1 MFLLYVGEGENPE
14 VDAQRRVK
22 EERKRLRLEKEA
34 EELNRDIERKVERE
48 KVALWRK
55 IAKIVKKNDEV
66 CDE

>member
-1 MFLLYVGEGENPE
+1 MFLLYAGEGENPE

-48 KVALWRK
+48 KVSLWRK
-55 IAKIVKKNDEV
+55 IKKIVKKNDEV

>member
-1 MFLLYVGEGENPE
+1 MFLLYVGVGENPE
-14 VDAQRRVK
+14 IDAQRRVK
-22 EERKRLRLEKEA
+22 EERKHLRLEKEA

-55 IAKIVKKNDEV
+55 IEKIVKKNDEV

>member
-55 IAKIVKKNDEV
+55 IEKIVKKIDEV
-66 CDE
+66 SDE

>member
-1 MFLLYVGEGENPE
+1 MFLLYVGESENPE
-14 VDAQRRVK
+14 IDAHRRVK

-55 IAKIVKKNDEV
+55 IEKIVKKNDEV

>member
-34 EELNRDIERKVERE
+34 EELNRDIER
-48 KVALWRK
+48 
-55 IAKIVKKNDEV
+55 
-66 CDE
+66 

>member
-14 VDAQRRVK
+14 IDDQRRVK

-48 KVALWRK
+48 KVALLRK
-55 IAKIVKKNDEV
+55 IEKIVKKNDEV
-66 CDE
+66 CAE

>member
-1 MFLLYVGEGENPE
+1 MFLLYVGVGENPE
-14 VDAQRRVK
+14 IDAQRRVK

-55 IAKIVKKNDEV
+55 IEKIVKKNDEV

>member
-55 IAKIVKKNDEV
+55 IEKIVKKNDEV

>member
-55 IAKIVKKNDEV
+55 IEKIVKNNDEV